1 MRESMVRELY
11 YGNISPWERKRAY
24 PPERIALTDKI
35 DDIVQH
41 FKNLLSP
48 EEYKKFAE
56 MQEMESQVDVEH
68 AVDLFEHAFCMG
80 VRLMIDIFGYTEI
93 D

>member
-41 FKNLLSP
+41 FKILLSP

-56 MQEMESQVDVEH
+56 MQELESQVDVED

>member
-11 YGNISPWERKRAY
+11 YGNLSPWERKRVY
-24 PPERIALTDKI
+24 NPERTALNDKI
-35 DDIVQH
+35 NGIVEH

-56 MQEMESQVDVEH
+56 MQELESQVDVED

>member
-11 YGNISPWERKRAY
+11 YGKLSPWERKRAY
-24 PPERIALTDKI
+24 SPERIALMDKM

-41 FKNLLSP
+41 FQNLLSP

-56 MQEMESQVDVEH
+56 MQELEMQIDAED
-68 AVDLFEHAFCMG
+68 AADLFEYAFCMG
-80 VRLMIDIFGYTEI
+80 ALLMTDIFGC
-93 D
+93 DGK

>member
-56 MQEMESQVDVEH
+56 MQELESQVDVED

>member
-56 MQEMESQVDVEH
+56 MQELESQVDVEDE
-68 AVDLFEHAFCMG
+68 VDLFEYAFCMG
-80 VRLMIDIFGYTEI
+80 AFLMIDIFGYTEI